1 MDIKRLIKF
10 NIIQHS
16 KVTSMTKNQATSHP
30 AGYQAPAVH
39 KAFQLLR
46 ILTESRRHLG
56 LTDLAQK
63 LGYSK
68 STTHGLVHAL
78 LREGALSQG
87 HNGRKLFLG
96 PTIMDLAFSAWNP
109 LKMSEFAQPAIN
121 AIRDRIRET
130 VFLGVLLRKRV
141 LIMAAAEADEP
152 LKISA
157 SPGTVISLFAG
168 AAAKV
173 FMAGKADREIKAL
186 IKDNGLPRYTSR
198 SITSEKEYLA
208 EIERVRNQGYA
219 IDDEEYLTGI
229 RAVAVPLNNRT
240 GPPIAVWAVG
250 LSSTMGTA
258 KMQQAVKIAAESV
271 EQLRH
276 MLDDQS

>member
-1 MDIKRLIKF
+1 
-10 NIIQHS
+10 
-16 KVTSMTKNQATSHP
+16 MTLKKSASHP
-30 AGYQAPAVH
+30 PGYQAPAVH

-46 ILTESRRHLG
+46 TLTESHRHLG
-56 LTDLAQK
+56 LTELAQQ

-78 LREGALSQG
+78 LREGALIQE

-96 PTIMDLAFSAWNP
+96 PTVMDLAFSTWNP
-109 LKMSEFAQPAIN
+109 LKMTEHAQPAIN

-141 LIMAAAEADEP
+141 LIMATAEADEP

-157 SPGTVISLFAG
+157 SPGTTIPLFAG
-168 AAAKV
+168 AAAKI
-173 FMAGKADREIKAL
+173 FMAGKSDEEIRAL
-186 IKDNGLPRYTSR
+186 IKDKGLPRYTSR
-198 SITSEKEYLA
+198 SIISEKEYLA

-229 RAVAVPLNNRT
+229 RAVAVPLNNRM

-250 LSSTMGTA
+250 LSNTMGFT
-258 KMQQAVKIAAESV
+258 KMQHAIEIAVESV
-271 EQLRH
+271 EQLRN
-276 MLDDQS
+276 MMDDQM

>member
-1 MDIKRLIKF
+1 
-10 NIIQHS
+10 
-16 KVTSMTKNQATSHP
+16 MTTKKSTSHQP
-30 AGYQAPAVH
+30 GYQAPAVH

-46 ILTESRRHLG
+46 TLSESRRHLG
-56 LTDLAQK
+56 LTELAQK

-78 LREGALSQG
+78 LREGVLIQE

-96 PTIMDLAFSAWNP
+96 PAIMDLAFSTWNP
-109 LKMSEFAQPAIN
+109 LKMTEYAQPAIN

-141 LIMAAAEADEP
+141 LIMATAEADEP

-173 FMAGKADREIKAL
+173 FMAGKSDEEIKAL
-186 IKDNGLPRYTSR
+186 IRENGLPRYTSR
-198 SITSEKEYLA
+198 SIISEKEYLA
-208 EIERVRNQGYA
+208 EIERVRNQSYA

-229 RAVAVPLNNRT
+229 RAVAVPLNNRV

-250 LSSTMGTA
+250 LSSTMGFT
-258 KMQQAVKIAAESV
+258 KMHQAIRIAAESV